1 MYILNVFFTQK
12 QKFRISNHLSS
23 QTKTNIIMINQWI
36 FNALTPEQEEN
47 QAQITEALGVSPIL
61 TKLLVQRGINTFE
74 DAKKFFRPDLNDLHD
89 PFLIKDMDKAVERLN
104 KALSKKEKILIYGD
118 YDVDGTT
125 AVALVYMFLS
135 RFTNAIEFYIPDRY
149 TEGYGISYK
158 AIDFANENGF
168 SLIIALDCGIKAID
182 KVAYAK
188 EAGID
193 FIICDH
199 HTPDATLPAAVAVLD
214 SKREDCTYPYKHLS
228 GCGVGFKLMQ
238 AFAQNNGI
246 DFALL
251 KPSLDLVAVSIA
263 CDIVPIAGENRILAY
278 YGLKQLSESPSVGL
292 KGIIDV
298 CKLSGKE
305 LSISDIVFKIGPRIN
320 ASGRMQSGYEVVEL
334 LTSHDVS
341 FAKEKS
347 ACINDYNDARR
358 DIDKRTTD
366 EAKSV
371 LVNDEDLKNRRSI
384 VIYNAEWSKG
394 IVGIVASRLCEEYY
408 KPTIVLTKA
417 NGFISG
423 SARSVQGFDLY
434 SAIDSCRDLLE
445 NFGGHMYAAGLTMKE
460 ENLDEFTRRFE
471 EFVAQN
477 ILENQLVPQ
486 IEIDAEVKFS
496 DLTPKF
502 FRILKQFS
510 PFGPGNMK
518 PVFCTRRVFDYE
530 GNSRPVGKEQ
540 EHLKL
545 ELVDS
550 SCENVM
556 SGIAFRMS
564 DYNEQLK
571 ALNPLDIC
579 YTLEE
584 NTFNGNNSMQLMIR
598 DIQLSK

>member
-1 MYILNVFFTQK
+1 MFIIQK
-12 QKFRISNHLSS
+12 QKIRQTNHFHL
-23 QTKTNIIMINQWI
+23 QTKTTIIMINQWI
-36 FNALTPEQEEN
+36 FNSLTPEQEEY
-47 QAQITEALGVSPIL
+47 QTQITEVLGVSPVL
-61 TKLLVQRGINTFE
+61 TKLLVQRGVNNFE
-74 DAKKFFRPDLNDLHD
+74 EAKKFFRPVLNDLHD
-89 PFLIKDMDKAVERLN
+89 PFLIKDMDRAVERLN
-104 KALSKKEKILIYGD
+104 KALAKKEKILIYGD

-135 RFTNAIEFYIPDRY
+135 QFTTAIDFYIPDRY

-158 AIDFANENGF
+158 SIDFAHENKF
-168 SLIIALDCGIKAID
+168 SLIIALDCGIKAVD

-188 EAGID
+188 EKNID

-199 HTPDATLPAAVAVLD
+199 HTPDDILPNAIAVLD
-214 SKREDCTYPYKHLS
+214 SKRIDCTYPYKHLS
-228 GCGVGFKLMQ
+228 GCGVGFKFMQ
-238 AFAQNNGI
+238 AFAQNNGL
-246 DFALL
+246 DFASL
-251 KPSLDLVAVSIA
+251 KPFLDLVAVSIA
-263 CDIVPIAGENRILAY
+263 CDIVPITGENRILAY
-278 YGLKQLSESPSVGL
+278 YGLKQLSENPSVGL

-298 CKLSGKE
+298 CNLSDKE
-305 LSISDIVFKIGPRIN
+305 LTVSDVVFKIGPRIN
-320 ASGRMQSGYEVVEL
+320 ASGRMGSGHEVVEL
-334 LTSHDVS
+334 LTSHDAT
-341 FAKEKS
+341 FAKERS
-347 ACINDYNDARR
+347 MSINDYNDDRR
-358 DIDKRTTD
+358 NIDKQTTD
-366 EAKSV
+366 EAKNIIINN
-371 LVNDEDLKNRRSI
+371 LDLQNRRSI
-384 VIYNAEWSKG
+384 VIYNETWSKG
-394 IVGIVASRLCEEYY
+394 IVGIVASRLCEEFY

-471 EFVAQN
+471 EYVVQH
-477 ILENQLVPQ
+477 IQEDQLVPQ

-530 GNSRPVGKEQ
+530 GNSRPVGREQ

-556 SGIAFRMS
+556 NGIAFRMS
-564 DYNEQLK
+564 DYNDHLK

-579 YTLEE
+579 YTIEE
-584 NTFNGNNSMQLMIR
+584 NTFNNNTTIQLMIR
-598 DIQLSK
+598 DIQLSTQ

>member
-1 MYILNVFFTQK
+1 
-12 QKFRISNHLSS
+12 
-23 QTKTNIIMINQWI
+23 MINQWN
-36 FNALTPEQEEN
+36 FNSLTPEQELN
-47 QAQITEALGVSPIL
+47 QTQMTEALGVSPIL
-61 TKLLVQRGINTFE
+61 TKLLVQRGIITFE
-74 DAKKFFRPDLNDLHD
+74 EAKKFFRPDLNDLHD

-125 AVALVYMFLS
+125 AVALVYLFLS
-135 RFTNAIEFYIPDRY
+135 QFTNTIDFYIPDRY
-149 TEGYGISYK
+149 TEGYGISYQS
-158 AIDFANENGF
+158 IDFAKGNDF

-188 EAGID
+188 DAGID

-199 HTPDATLPAAVAVLD
+199 HTPDDRLPAAVAVLD

-228 GCGVGFKLMQ
+228 GCGVGFKFMH
-238 AFAQNNGI
+238 AFALNNEI

-251 KPSLDLVAVSIA
+251 QPSLDLVAVSIA
-263 CDIVPIAGENRILAY
+263 CDIVPLTEENRILAY
-278 YGLKQLSESPSVGL
+278 YGLKQLNESPTLGL
-292 KGIIDV
+292 KAIIDI
-298 CKLSGKE
+298 CRLTGKE
-305 LSISDIVFKIGPRIN
+305 ISISDIVFKIGPRIN
-320 ASGRMQSGYEVVEL
+320 ASGRMQSGHEVVEL
-334 LTSHDVS
+334 LTSHDPI

-358 DIDKRTTD
+358 DVDKRTTE
-366 EAKSV
+366 EAKES
-371 LVNDEDLKNRRSI
+371 LSTYEDLKNCRSI
-384 VIYNAEWSKG
+384 VLYNPEWSKG
-394 IVGIVASRLCEEYY
+394 IVGIVASRMCEEYY
-408 KPTIVLTKA
+408 KPSIVLTKA

-460 ENLDEFTRRFE
+460 ENLEEFRRRFE
-471 EFVAQN
+471 EYVTKN
-477 ILENQLVPQ
+477 IQENQLVPQ
-486 IEIDAEVKFS
+486 IEIDSELNFG

-530 GNSRPVGKEQ
+530 EKSRPVGKEQ

-550 SCENVM
+550 SSENVI

-564 DYNEQLK
+564 DYNEHLK

-584 NTFNGNNSMQLMIR
+584 NTFNGATSMQLMIR
-598 DIQLSK
+598 DIQLSKH